1 MVELG
6 FNIFFGGI
14 GLLAI
19 LAALGLVVWIF
30 KVVFGGFIREG
41 IETETLKGTLGVI
54 FFFSM
59 AVIIGI
65 VTLYTHN
72 Y

>member
-19 LAALGLVVWIF
+19 LAALGLVVWILKF
-30 KVVFGGFIREG
+30 VFGGLIREG
-41 IETETLKGTLGVI
+41 IETGTLRGTLGVI
-54 FFFSM
+54 FFFLM
-59 AVIIGI
+59 AAIVGA
-65 VTLYTHN
+65 VTLYNHN